1 MFNFYQ
7 DIRFAIRILLKNP
20 GFALIAT
27 LSLALG
33 IGANSAIFSLADAL
47 LLRPLPILAPSDVVN
62 ISTQT
67 PDNPFGGLSYPNY
80 LDIRAKSQSFDGV
93 LAFQVFTMSV
103 GTSAN
108 ALPKIYPGAL
118 VTDNFFQVV
127 GARPVLGRSF
137 LPEEGKVPGR
147 DAVVVVSNDFWQTQ
161 LSGDP
166 SVLGRNIRVKGIDFT
181 IVGVAPKSFTGIDQY
196 FHPAVY
202 IPAMMDQ
209 RLAAAPAD
217 PLEDRSNLSYSVKG
231 RLKPGVSMQK
241 AHAELVSVWSN
252 LQRQYPENN
261 QNLRMVVQTELQ
273 SRISREGPD
282 SALIAILMCLVGV
295 VLLIACANVASLLL
309 GRARARNREIAL
321 RISLGATRARLLSQL
336 LTESLLLALL
346 GGALGLVIGYGG
358 IAFFRTIPVPTDPPI
373 DITPHLDTRVIVF
386 SGIVAVFCA
395 VLFGLAPALRT
406 VKTDL
411 VSSLKSTNSQAFG
424 GRTIGRNVL
433 VVGQIA
439 LSMALLI
446 AAGVLFNGF
455 RKMEAADPGFAVDH
469 RVMLQLDTSLARYT
483 PQQSREF
490 YRKLIDQ
497 ARELPGVR
505 SVSLARSIP
514 FSPDQYGTS
523 VVPEGYQLA
532 KDQTSESLVANI
544 VDEHFFDTLDV
555 HVDRGRAFTADDKEG
570 APLVAIVNEE
580 FAKIYW
586 PNQDALGKRFR
597 FNDSKSPWVQIVGVT
612 KTNKYLFVGEPATK
626 FLYLPFA
633 QNPSRQMLLLVQTV
647 GEPAS
652 AVAPVREVI
661 RNLDANQPVF
671 NVRTLQ
677 TFFQQR
683 AVDVP
688 WMITELIITM
698 GLVGLTLALVGLYGL
713 IAYSVSRRTQ
723 EIGIRM
729 AIGATEREVL
739 GMVIRQ
745 GLTLS
750 LTVIVAGSLAA
761 FAVVRLLLA
770 ALAGLVST
778 SSITFVVI
786 PVLLVLVTTAAC
798 YIPAR
803 RASMVDPMVALR
815 YE

>member
-20 GFALIAT
+20 GFALIAA

-80 LDIRAKSQSFDGV
+80 LDIQGKTRSFNGV
-93 LAFQVFTMSV
+93 LAFQVSTMSV

-118 VTDNFFQVV
+118 VTDNFFEVV
-127 GARPVLGRSF
+127 GARPVLGRPF

-166 SVLGRNIRVKGIDFT
+166 SVLGRNIRIKGIDFT
-181 IVGVAPKSFTGIDQY
+181 IVGIAPKSFTGIDQY

-209 RLAAAPAD
+209 RLAASPTN

-241 AHAELVSVWSN
+241 AQAELVSVWSN
-252 LQRQYPENN
+252 LQQQYPENN
-261 QNLRMVVQTELQ
+261 QNLRILVQTELQ

-282 SALIAILMCLVGV
+282 SALIAILMSLVGV

-346 GGALGLVIGYGG
+346 GGALGLAIAYGG
-358 IAFFRTIPVPTDPPI
+358 IAFFRTIPIPTDPPI
-373 DITPHLDTRVIVF
+373 DITPHLDARVMVF

-424 GRTIGRNVL
+424 GRTIGRNLL
-433 VVGQIA
+433 VVAQIA

-446 AAGVLFNGF
+446 AAGLLFNGF

-497 ARELPGVR
+497 TRELPGVR
-505 SVSLARSIP
+505 SASLARSIP
-514 FSPDQYGTS
+514 FTPDQYGTS
-523 VVPEGYQLA
+523 VVPEGYQLP
-532 KDQTSESLVANI
+532 KDQTSDSLVANI

-555 HVDRGRAFTADDKEG
+555 RVDRGRAFTADDKEG
-570 APLVAIVNEE
+570 APLVAIVNQE
-580 FAKIYW
+580 FAKTYW
-586 PNQDALGKRFR
+586 PNQDALGKRFHL
-597 FNDSKSPWVQIVGVT
+597 NDSKSPWVQIVGVT
-612 KTNKYLFVGEPATK
+612 KTNKYLFVGEPPTK

-633 QNPSRQMLLLVQTV
+633 QNPSREMLLLVQTV

-652 AVAPVREVI
+652 AIAPVREII
-661 RNLDANQPVF
+661 RNIDSNQPVF

-713 IAYSVSRRTQ
+713 ISFSVSRRTQ

-729 AIGATEREVL
+729 AVGATKREVL
-739 GMVIRQ
+739 RMVIRQ

-750 LTVIVAGSLAA
+750 LIGIAAGSLVA
-761 FAVVRLLLA
+761 FAVVRLLTS
-770 ALAGLVST
+770 ALAGFVST
-778 SSITFVVI
+778 SAITFVVV
-786 PVLLVLVTTAAC
+786 PVLLVLVTAAAC
-798 YIPAR
+798 YVPAR
-803 RASMVDPMVALR
+803 RASLVDPMVALR

>member
-1 MFNFYQ
+1 M
-7 DIRFAIRILLKNP
+7 
-20 GFALIAT
+20 
-27 LSLALG
+27 
-33 IGANSAIFSLADAL
+33 
-47 LLRPLPILAPSDVVN
+47 
-62 ISTQT
+62 
-67 PDNPFGGLSYPNY
+67 
-80 LDIRAKSQSFDGV
+80 
-93 LAFQVFTMSV
+93 
-103 GTSAN
+103 
-108 ALPKIYPGAL
+108 
-118 VTDNFFQVV
+118 
-127 GARPVLGRSF
+127 
-137 LPEEGKVPGR
+137 
-147 DAVVVVSNDFWQTQ
+147 
-161 LSGDP
+161 
-166 SVLGRNIRVKGIDFT
+166 
-181 IVGVAPKSFTGIDQY
+181 
-196 FHPAVY
+196 
-202 IPAMMDQ
+202 
-209 RLAAAPAD
+209 
-217 PLEDRSNLSYSVKG
+217 
-231 RLKPGVSMQK
+231 
-241 AHAELVSVWSN
+241 
-252 LQRQYPENN
+252 
-261 QNLRMVVQTELQ
+261 
-273 SRISREGPD
+273 
-282 SALIAILMCLVGV
+282 
-295 VLLIACANVASLLL
+295 
-309 GRARARNREIAL
+309 AL

-358 IAFFRTIPVPTDPPI
+358 IAFFRTIPVPSDPPI

-386 SGIVAVFCA
+386 SGIVALFSA
-395 VLFGLAPALRT
+395 VLFGLAPALRS
-406 VKTDL
+406 VKPDL

-455 RKMEAADPGFAVDH
+455 RKMEATDPGFAVDH

-490 YRKLIDQ
+490 YRKLIGQ
-497 ARELPGVR
+497 TRELPGVR
-505 SVSLARSIP
+505 SASLARSIP
-514 FSPDQYGTS
+514 FTPDQYGTS
-523 VVPEGYQLA
+523 VVPEGYQLP
-532 KDQTSESLVANI
+532 KDQTSDSLVANI

-555 HVDRGRAFTADDKEG
+555 HVDRGRAFTADDKDG
-570 APLVAIVNEE
+570 APLVAVVNEE
-580 FAKIYW
+580 FAKTYW

-597 FNDSKSPWVQIVGVT
+597 LNDSKSPWVQIVGVT
-612 KTNKYLFVGEPATK
+612 KTNKYLFVGEPPTK

-633 QNPSRQMLLLVQTV
+633 QNPSREMLLLVQTV

-661 RNLDANQPVF
+661 RNLDSNQPVF

-677 TFFQQR
+677 SFFQQR

-729 AIGATEREVL
+729 AIGATKKEVL
-739 GMVIRQ
+739 QMVIRQ

-750 LTVIVAGSLAA
+750 LVGIAAGSLVA
-761 FAVVRLLLA
+761 FAVVRLLTS
-770 ALAGLVST
+770 ALAGFVST
-778 SSITFVVI
+778 SSITFVVV
-786 PVLLVLVTTAAC
+786 PVLLVLVTAAAC

>member
-1 MFNFYQ
+1 VFNFYQ

-20 GFALIAT
+20 GFALIAA

-80 LDIRAKSQSFDGV
+80 LDIRAKTQSFDGV
-93 LAFQVFTMSV
+93 LAFQVSTMSV

-108 ALPKIYPGAL
+108 TLPKIYPGAL

-127 GARPVLGRSF
+127 GAQPILGRPF

-166 SVLGRNIRVKGIDFT
+166 SVLGRNIRIKGIDFT
-181 IVGVAPKSFTGIDQY
+181 VVGVAPKSFTGIDQY

-209 RLAAAPAD
+209 RLAASPTN

-241 AHAELVSVWSN
+241 AKAELVSIWSN

-261 QNLRMVVQTELQ
+261 QNLRVLVQTELQ

-321 RISLGATRARLLSQL
+321 RISLGATRVRLLSQL

-346 GGALGLVIGYGG
+346 GGALGLTIAYGG
-358 IAFFRTIPVPTDPPI
+358 IAFFRTIPIPSDPPI

-424 GRTIGRNVL
+424 GRTIGRNIL

-446 AAGVLFNGF
+446 AAGMLFNGF

-497 ARELPGVR
+497 TRELPGVR
-505 SVSLARSIP
+505 SASLARSIP
-514 FSPDQYGTS
+514 FTPDQYGTS
-523 VVPEGYQLA
+523 VVPEGYQLP
-532 KDQTSESLVANI
+532 KDQTSDSLIANI

-555 HVDRGRAFTADDKEG
+555 HVDRGRAFTADDKDG

-580 FAKIYW
+580 FAKTYW

-597 FNDSKSPWVQIVGVT
+597 LNDSKSPWVQIVGVT
-612 KTNKYLFVGEPATK
+612 KTNKYLFVGEPPTT

-633 QNPSRQMLLLVQTV
+633 QNPSREMLLLVHTV
-647 GEPAS
+647 GEPA
-652 AVAPVREVI
+652 AAIAPVREVI
-661 RNLDANQPVF
+661 RNLDSNQPVF

-729 AIGATEREVL
+729 AIGATKREVL
-739 GMVIRQ
+739 RMVIRQ

-750 LTVIVAGSLAA
+750 LVGIAAGSLVA
-761 FAVVRLLLA
+761 FAVVRLLTS
-770 ALAGLVST
+770 ALGGFVST
-778 SSITFVVI
+778 SAITFVVV
-786 PVLLVLVTTAAC
+786 PLLLVLVTAAAC